1 MEPGRYSDLSVA
13 MWLCWYCEC
22 VPNLLGQFVVSILG
36 ISIIRINV
44 LSCNFMINKFSDVL
58 PYSLQFFSHWSSV
71 SVILSIVRTITFNAS
86 KNRCV

>member
-13 MWLCWYCEC
+13 MWLCWYFEC

-58 PYSLQFFSHWSSV
+58 PYSLQFFLHWSSV

-86 KNRCV
+86 KNKCV